1 MARLYLD
8 EDIPPEVGEALTQ
21 YNHDVVHAVQ
31 AGNQSIP
38 DPAHLLIAAEAGRI
52 LVTFNRRDFRQAHQL
67 WTALHSWG
75 NLDKSHAGILT
86 SMGQIPQKRVGRPGP
101 HFCKRRARTGK
112 PDVGV
117 ETPATAVA
125 ALWVVMMSFAP
136 WESAW
141 IGVPRG

>member
-86 SMGQIPQKRVGRPGP
+86 SMGQIPKNEWADLVHTFVSGGQELENRMWEW
-101 HFCKRRARTGK
+101 RRQQQQWRRFG
-112 PDVGV
+112 
-117 ETPATAVA
+117 
-125 ALWVVMMSFAP
+125 W
-136 WESAW
+136 
-141 IGVPRG
+141 